1 MKGDYEPIEEL
12 PPIGKAFLKV
22 MERVFPIRSPEPST
36 TQREDLYYAGQQ
48 SVLAFLR
55 KAMQDQIDRQ
65 NE

>member
-48 SVLAFLR
+48 LSL
-55 KAMQDQIDRQ
+55 IHI
-65 NE
+65 